1 MGSDAVRSSVL
12 ITVQELADLRATQG
26 ALTILDIR
34 FRPDGKDER
43 TRYRA
48 GHIPGAVYVD
58 LVNELAGEPVGF
70 SGRRPLPA
78 IRDLQRDARR
88 WGIRAGSAVVVYDDN
103 RGLQAG
109 RAWFTLRWAGIAS
122 VRILE
127 GGLEAW
133 TAAGHATTTDVP
145 LPDHG
150 DVVLSGGHLP
160 VIDANQAASLARS
173 AILLDARG
181 SDAYRGGPVTAGKA
195 LEGHI
200 PGALSAPTT
209 GNLSNDGAFAS
220 PDLLRAR
227 FAALGVDG
235 SAPVAVYCGGG
246 VAASHQIAALAS
258 IGIQAQLFPGS
269 WSAWSSDPSR
279 PVATGSEPG

>member
-1 MGSDAVRSSVL
+1 MTADALRSSVL
-12 ITVQELADLRATQG
+12 ITVQELADLQA
-26 ALTILDIR
+26 AKAEVTILDIR
-34 FRPDGKDER
+34 FRPGAKDER
-43 TRYRA
+43 ARYRT
-48 GHIPGAVYVD
+48 GHIPGAVYLDFVT
-58 LVNELAGEPVGF
+58 ELAGEPSGF

-88 WGIRAGSAVVVYDDN
+88 WGIRAGSTVVVYDDN

-109 RAWFTLRWAGIAS
+109 RAWFTLRWAGIAD
-122 VRILE
+122 VRILD

-133 TAAGHATTTDVP
+133 VAAGHATTTDVP
-145 LPDHG
+145 LPDYG
-150 DVVLSGGHLP
+150 DIVLSGGQLP
-160 VIDANQAASLARS
+160 VIDADQAAHLARS

-181 SDAYRGGPVTAGKA
+181 SADYCGKPVAAG
-195 LEGHI
+195 EPPQGHI
-200 PGALSAPTT
+200 PGAVSAPTT
-209 GNLSNDGAFAS
+209 GNLSAEGTFAS
-220 PDLLRAR
+220 PDDLRAR

-235 SAPVAVYCGGG
+235 SGPVAVYCGGG

-279 PVATGSEPG
+279 PVATGPVPG